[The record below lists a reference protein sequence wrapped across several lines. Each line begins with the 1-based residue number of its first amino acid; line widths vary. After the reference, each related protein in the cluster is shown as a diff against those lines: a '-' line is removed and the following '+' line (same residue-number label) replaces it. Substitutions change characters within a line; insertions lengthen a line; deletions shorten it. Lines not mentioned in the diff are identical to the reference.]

1 VDEEAPMMAK
11 INYYYKDG
19 RKMTTRLWPGTEKD
33 IKKHAKDTLAIY
45 TNAGAASYEILDE
58 DGKVIG

>member
-1 VDEEAPMMAK
+1 MRAT
-11 INYYYKDG
+11 INLYYKDG
-19 RKMTTRLWPGTEKD
+19 RWMTVRTFEGSDKE

-45 TNAGAASYEILDE
+45 KNAGAASYDILDE